1 MQTLADPARPW
12 MGPAAGVP
20 KAARN
25 SKISAFSSLPA
36 PLTEECVDQ
45 FLTELAP
52 GSKKAV
58 QSCLECWK
66 DNRLSNDDL
75 LSFLKSI
82 SFQSKTL
89 EDLFSSAQVKDAS
102 FEVASAD
109 DMAELRALAA
119 GFAAPSYPPMHSAP
133 AAAAAAPVMQK
144 MAVVPAPFFPASSN
158 KRNKPEEE
166 EEPAP
171 AVAAAPLP
179 AIAIEIDTPHTVAK
193 QAKRTRRPK
202 ITEPTEEESRLMWE
216 WSARRV
222 TEIKRRQDESCA
234 SLSKSAYLSFVVGEL
249 RRRLPSSEL
258 APLLDEMRKFT
269 SGQSTPEDF
278 GLFINGLVE
287 KHSIVAPL
295 SFQEEVNVRP
305 KVVKKR
311 VALSVGSDAM
321 ATDEMEDAVGA
332 QGLAS
337 SGRHHHP
344 SPSACAAPGACC
356 NGGIKGES
364 GEHDDDDA
372 CCPVCKSSPVE
383 DERWVKCDG
392 CSTWYHQI
400 CVLFNELAHGKS
412 VRFFCRTPGCRK
424 RGSRQLNRRQRKPC
438 YPMSEGLETTPLAQ
452 TVSAACLPV
461 ARQDRSV
468 VARVVASESTS
479 RGGADRRRNKTVM
492 VFQHTMTGSD
502 LLFLTALVEEQ
513 AGRLTI
519 TNCDSN
525 GLYEESYSG
534 ERAAVEAAV
543 VEGILTHARL
553 AGFEAVSMTNPGE
566 IQDSTLF
573 HCRPAVGAW
582 APGDAQSTYERAA
595 MSAKN
600 NGAIAGGI
608 HRDGGMMTVKL
619 RPSGQ
624 ELVVDEVDMLC
635 KVAVQRESLLGM
647 MALNDYRFDSLQS
660 AKFSSMMIVYH
671 LAKGWRKDVQ
681 VSFASAYT
689 RGGATMAEEEEEEE
703 VGMETEMEQE
713 QAIKMETQAS
723 TLSRGFGSSIDLLKH
738 GMASSMESGAQA
750 FGVGGRGGNMQQAP
764 SYENLANFAKTQ
776 SFEWGAGNAN
786 GLGSRGASFDMGHAG
801 MAAMMRTMGSRGASF
816 DLRNHGAEQ
825 VQVQVQQQQ
834 QHEVQWNGVN
844 NGNPNCV
851 EQRFMQLIEKHGKG
865 FSFDC
870 ASAFSLPALDDNNLP
885 AFEDGAFWDSV
896 MQ

>member
-1 MQTLADPARPW
+1 M
-12 MGPAAGVP
+12 
-20 KAARN
+20 
-25 SKISAFSSLPA
+25 
-36 PLTEECVDQ
+36 
-45 FLTELAP
+45 
-52 GSKKAV
+52 
-58 QSCLECWK
+58 
-66 DNRLSNDDL
+66 
-75 LSFLKSI
+75 
-82 SFQSKTL
+82 
-89 EDLFSSAQVKDAS
+89 FSSAQVKKDAS

-109 DMAELRALAA
+109 DMAQLRALAA
-119 GFAAPSYPPMHSAP
+119 GVAAPSYPPMHSAP
-133 AAAAAAPVMQK
+133 AAPAPLLQK
-144 MAVVPAPFFPASSN
+144 MAVMPAPFSATNNN
-158 KRNKPEEE
+158 KRSKPEEE
-166 EEPAP
+166 DPAA
-171 AVAAAPLP
+171 AVAAPLP

-202 ITEPTEEESRLMWE
+202 ITEPTEEESRLMRE

-249 RRRLPSSEL
+249 RRRLPASEL
-258 APLLDEMRKFT
+258 APLLNEMRKFT

-305 KVVKKR
+305 KVFKKR

-321 ATDEMEDAVGA
+321 ETDEVEDAGDAVGP
-332 QGLAS
+332 AS
-337 SGRHHHP
+337 LGRHHRP
-344 SPSACAAPGACC
+344 SSSASAPGACC

-372 CCPVCKSSPVE
+372 CCPVCKSTPIE

-438 YPMSEGLETTPLAQ
+438 YPMSEGLETTPMAQ

-479 RGGADRRRNKTVM
+479 RGGADKRRNKTLM

-525 GLYEESYSG
+525 GFYEESYSG

-553 AGFEAVSMTNPGE
+553 AGFEAVSMTNPVE

-582 APGDAQSTYERAA
+582 APADAQSTYERAV

-600 NGAIAGGI
+600 NGTIAGSI
-608 HRDGGMMTVKL
+608 HRDGGMMTVKM

-703 VGMETEMEQE
+703 EGGETEMEQVQTMKVE
-713 QAIKMETQAS
+713 SQAS

-738 GMASSMESGAQA
+738 NMSSSMESGAHA
-750 FGVGGRGGNMQQAP
+750 YGVGREGNMQQAP
-764 SYENLANFAKTQ
+764 SYENLAGLAKNQ
-776 SFEWGAGNAN
+776 SFEWGAVNN
-786 GLGSRGASFDMGHAG
+786 TRIGSRGASFDMGPAG
-801 MAAMMRTMGSRGASF
+801 MTATLRSMGSRGSSF

-825 VQVQVQQQQ
+825 MQQQQVQQ
-834 QHEVQWNGVN
+834 HEAQWNSN
-844 NGNPNCV
+844 NGNSNCV

-865 FSFDC
+865 CSFDG
-870 ASAFSLPALDDNNLP
+870 ASAFALPALDDNNLP